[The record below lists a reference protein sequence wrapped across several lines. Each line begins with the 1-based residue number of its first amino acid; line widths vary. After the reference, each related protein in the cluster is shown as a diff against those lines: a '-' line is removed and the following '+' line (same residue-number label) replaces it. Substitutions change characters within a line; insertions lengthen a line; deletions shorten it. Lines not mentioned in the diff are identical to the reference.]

1 MGDSMSSVVISGD
14 TSGAITLSAPA
25 VAGTNTITLPANAGT
40 IVTTASSAVVT
51 QAMLGTNVA
60 GNGPAFSAYYSGNTT
75 TASSS
80 TWTKITFDTEDFD
93 TNSNFA
99 SNRFTPTVAGY
110 YQINI
115 VASCAQ
121 NGSTTAQVNIA
132 IYKNGTIYKSLQSV
146 SPGGQYIG
154 VTNTAVVYFNGS
166 TDYVEG
172 YIWGS
177 AAMNYYGA
185 ANTGSGGAGANNTY
199 ISGCLLRAA

>member
-1 MGDSMSSVVISGD
+1 MVLSGD
-14 TSGAITLSAPA
+14 TSGTVTVTVPA
-25 VAGTNTITLPANAGT
+25 VAGTNTATLPAATGT
-40 IVTTASSAVVT
+40 VMVS
-51 QAMLGTNVA
+51 
-60 GNGPAFSAYYSGNTT
+60 GNMPTFSAYYSGNTT

-121 NGSTTAQVNIA
+121 NGASTAQINIA
-132 IYKNGTIYKSLQSV
+132 IYKNGTLYKSLQSV
-146 SPGGQYIG
+146 SILGQYIG

>member
-1 MGDSMSSVVISGD
+1 MSNIILGSGP
-14 TSGAITLSAPA
+14 SGSGSLTLQAPN
-25 VAGTNTITLPANAGT
+25 TNSNQTVNFPD
-40 IVTTASSAVVT
+40 ASGIPMVS
-51 QAMLGTNVA
+51 
-60 GNGPAFSAYYSGNTT
+60 GNMPAFSAYYSGNSTT
-75 TASSS
+75 NSSS

-93 TNSNFA
+93 TNNNFA

-185 ANTGSGGAGANNTY
+185 TNTGSGGAGANNTY